1 MKTRFNPSETRR
13 APPSLCGGS
22 VDSRAILPNTQ
33 NSSCC
38 YPLRF
43 LRASFLDPQS
53 GHDLLN
59 DLVRINQRREVET
72 NDVYLQFDSIVVLN
86 HGANDGILDLAAKQ
100 IHADFVTG
108 LEVALWFL
116 GWHAVDC
123 MTGKAATVRG
133 GAVSAARTGL
143 VRVNASLGAV
153 LSGGFTNLSIALFF
167 AVSVWKTWES
177 QHCQNRKTMNRD
189 RAPLNIDRAA
199 IRARPLFLA

>member
-1 MKTRFNPSETRR
+1 MY
-13 APPSLCGGS
+13 PSLTLAVAQQKFAPRMKNKVQSLRDSAGS
-22 VDSRAILPNTQ
+22 TIAMRWQSRLQGNLSEHTKLFLLLPATFSASILPR
-33 NSSCC
+33 
-38 YPLRF
+38 Y
-43 LRASFLDPQS
+43 
-53 GHDLLN
+53 
-59 DLVRINQRREVET
+59 
-72 NDVYLQFDSIVVLN
+72 
-86 HGANDGILDLAAKQ
+86 DGILDLAAKQ

-167 AVSVWKTWES
+167 AVSVWTTWES
-177 QHCQNRKTMNRD
+177 T
-189 RAPLNIDRAA
+189 ALPE
-199 IRARPLFLA
+199 